1 MSSIKINLDSLNP
14 KSFKKTVRHKIQ
26 DGSNIFRFLPPFGK
40 ESDGYPYRKWNVV
53 WGLVDPASGRAR
65 PFASSSTYEGRCPIY
80 DYLDLL
86 KAKVTAM
93 NVPGCDESKVEALNK
108 FISDLRPKTVYAY
121 NAADKSGQIGVLEL
135 KSTAHKKVISLMEK
149 YIKDYNQD
157 PTSLESQVNDSGV
170 WFNITKTGKGF
181 DTTYDAA
188 KNQMKG
194 KNAQGV
200 LVYEDDRSPLAES
213 IVHNFDSLGYD
224 LNSLYQ
230 KLTYEELKEIL
241 VVNII
246 SAAKDIPDLL
256 VEGFGLDEGHVAL
269 DEAHTV
275 VNVAAAV
282 SKPVVTNSA
291 KPQGAGAKINL
302 GKAEDVG
309 DDTDDILAMADDL
322 FNS

>member
-1 MSSIKINLDSLNP
+1 MSNIKINLDSLNP
-14 KSFKKTVRHKIQ
+14 KSFKKTVRHKVQ
-26 DGSNIFRFLPPFGK
+26 DGGNIFRFLPPFGK

-65 PFASSSTYEGRCPIY
+65 PFASSSTYEGRCPVY
-80 DYLDLL
+80 DYLELL
-86 KAKVTAM
+86 KNKVVAL
-93 NVPGCDESKVEALNK
+93 NVPGCDETKIEALNK
-108 FISDLRPKTVYAY
+108 FISDLRPKTVYTY
-121 NAADKSGQIGVLEL
+121 NAADKTGQVGVLEL
-135 KSTAHKKVISLMEK
+135 KPTAHKKIISLMEK

-157 PTSLESQVNDSGV
+157 PTSLNAEVNDSGI

-194 KNAQGV
+194 KNAHGV

-213 IVHNFDSLGYD
+213 IVHNYDSLGYD

-241 VVNII
+241 IANVVN
-246 SAAKDIPDLL
+246 AAKDMPELL
-256 VEGFGLDEGHVAL
+256 VEGFGLA
-269 DEAHTV
+269 EAT
-275 VNVAAAV
+275 
-282 SKPVVTNSA
+282 SSA
-291 KPQGAGAKINL
+291 TQANTPKPQGSGVKLNL
-302 GKAEDVG
+302 DKADDV

>member
-53 WGLVDPASGRAR
+53 WGLVDPNSGRAR

-86 KAKVTAM
+86 KAKVATMTSPA
-93 NVPGCDESKVEALNK
+93 DEAKVEALNK
-108 FISDLRPKTVYAY
+108 FISDLRPKTAYAY
-121 NAADKSGQIGVLEL
+121 NASDKSGQIGVLEL
-135 KSTAHKKVISLMEK
+135 KATAHKKVISLMDK

-157 PTSLESQVNDSGV
+157 PTSLNSEPTDSGV
-170 WFNITKTGKGF
+170 WFNISKVGKGF
-181 DTTYDAA
+181 DTSYDAS
-188 KNQMKG
+188 KNQIMAKDSS
-194 KNAQGV
+194 GV
-200 LVYEDDRSPLAES
+200 PVYKDDRSPLADS

-230 KLTYEELKEIL
+230 KLTYEELKDIL
-241 VVNII
+241 VVNLL
-246 SAAKDIPDLL
+246 SAAQNMPDLL
-256 VEGFGLDEGHVAL
+256 VAGFGLDENAVAEEAHVAVTTTT
-269 DEAHTV
+269 A
-275 VNVAAAV
+275 VN
-282 SKPVVTNSA
+282 KPVATSNP
-291 KPQGAGAKINL
+291 KPQGTGAKINL
-302 GKAEDVG
+302 GKAEDVS

>member
-1 MSSIKINLDSLNP
+1 MSLIKINLDSLNP
-14 KSFKKTVRHKIQ
+14 KSFKKTVRHKVQ

-53 WGLVDPASGRAR
+53 WGLIDPNSGRAR

-86 KAKVTAM
+86 KAKVATMSNPA
-93 NVPGCDESKVEALNK
+93 DEDKVEALNK
-108 FISDLRPKTVYAY
+108 FISDLRPKTAYAY

-135 KSTAHKKVISLMEK
+135 KATAHKKVISLMDK

-200 LVYEDDRSPLAES
+200 LVYEDDRSPLADS

-230 KLTYEELKEIL
+230 KLTYEELKDIL
-241 VVNII
+241 VANLVN
-246 SAAKDIPDLL
+246 AAQNMPELL
-256 VEGFGLDEGHVAL
+256 VTGFGLDEGGVTEESHIAITSTT
-269 DEAHTV
+269 A
-275 VNVAAAV
+275 VN
-282 SKPVVTNSA
+282 KPVVTSSV

-302 GKAEDVG
+302 GKVEDTS

>member
-14 KSFKKTVRHKIQ
+14 KSFKKTVRHKVQ

-40 ESDGYPYRKWNVV
+40 ESDGYPYCKWNVV
-53 WGLVDPASGRAR
+53 WGLIDPTSGRAR
-65 PFASSSTYEGRCPIY
+65 PFASSSTYEGRCPVY

-86 KAKVTAM
+86 KTKVATMTNQA
-93 NVPGCDESKVEALNK
+93 DEAKVEALNK
-108 FISDLRPKTVYAY
+108 FISDLRPKTAYAY
-121 NAADKSGQIGVLEL
+121 NASDKSGQVGVLEL

-157 PTSLESQVNDSGV
+157 PTSLESQVMDSGV
-170 WFNITKTGKGF
+170 WFNITKAGKGF

-200 LVYEDDRSPLAES
+200 LVYEDDRSPLVDS

-230 KLTYEELKEIL
+230 KLTYEELKDIL
-241 VVNII
+241 VVNLLN
-246 SAAKDIPDLL
+246 AAASMPELL
-256 VEGFGLDEGHVAL
+256 VPGFGQSEEHQITIATTT
-269 DEAHTV
+269 A
-275 VNVAAAV
+275 VN
-282 SKPVVTNSA
+282 KPVVTSSA

-302 GKAEDVG
+302 GKVEDTS